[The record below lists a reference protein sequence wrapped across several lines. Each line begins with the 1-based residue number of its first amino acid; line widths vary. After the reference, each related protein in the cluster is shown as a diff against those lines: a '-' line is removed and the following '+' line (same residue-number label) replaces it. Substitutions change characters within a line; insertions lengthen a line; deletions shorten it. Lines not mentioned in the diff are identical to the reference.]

1 MSPNAQN
8 SAAPDPEAPQRR
20 TPSTWFTL
28 LAVWFVGL
36 IVWALYLA
44 LIALLVFQLLT

>member
-1 MSPNAQN
+1 MP
-8 SAAPDPEAPQRR
+8 APDPTTPPEPRR